1 MGAAAAQ
8 SFILAGLERLPYRA
22 EDQSV
27 SLLSPCWIGGRE
39 VRCELFHVGDHGT
52 ERVPVEGI
60 AVQRL
65 GMEHELSALR
75 GRHGGGDTDLAAEL
89 VRRAGF
95 PLADALDLRR
105 M

>member
-1 MGAAAAQ
+1 MGVVVAAVPFVNMDAA
-8 SFILAGLERLPYRA
+8 SLHAG
-22 EDQSV
+22 
-27 SLLSPCWIGGRE
+27 
-39 VRCELFHVGDHGT
+39 ELFHVGDHGA

-60 AVQRL
+60 AVQCL

-75 GRHGGGDTDLAAEL
+75 GRHGGSDTDLAAEL

-95 PLADALDLRR
+95 PLVDALDLRR